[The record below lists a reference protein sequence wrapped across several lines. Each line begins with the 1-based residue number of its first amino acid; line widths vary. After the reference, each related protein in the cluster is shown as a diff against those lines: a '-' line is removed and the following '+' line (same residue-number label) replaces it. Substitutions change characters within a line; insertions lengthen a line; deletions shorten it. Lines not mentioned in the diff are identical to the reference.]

1 MEKTQIKG
9 EGKATMK
16 KIAKTLLISVLV
28 SIVIVLFSS
37 CRNGLNIERQSKD
50 MFPKMTK
57 LEVFNGGQS
66 ILFLEVDTN
75 TSYIEIRMSGVSNH
89 NGAGRNFYLER
100 YDVYVDNN
108 YITTIIDS
116 EAMAFVYTK
125 KE

>member
-1 MEKTQIKG
+1 MKIKG
-9 EGKATMK
+9 EGKTTMK

-28 SIVIVLFSS
+28 FIAMALFSS
-37 CRNGLNIERQSKD
+37 CKNGLNIERQSKD

-66 ILFLEVDTN
+66 ILFLEVTD

-100 YDVYVDNN
+100 YDVYIDNN

-116 EAMAFVYTK
+116 EAMAFLYTK

>member
-66 ILFLEVDTN
+66 ILFLEVTN
-75 TSYIEIRMSGVSNH
+75 QSYIEIRMSGVSNH

-100 YDVYVDNN
+100 YDVYVDGN

>member
-1 MEKTQIKG
+1 MRKTQIKG
-9 EGKATMK
+9 EGKTTMK

-28 SIVIVLFSS
+28 FIAMVLFSS
-37 CRNGLNIERQSKD
+37 CKNGLNIERQSKD

-66 ILFLEVDTN
+66 ILFLEVTD

-100 YDVYVDNN
+100 YDVYIDNN

-116 EAMAFVYTK
+116 EAMAFLYTK

>member
-9 EGKATMK
+9 EWKATMK

-28 SIVIVLFSS
+28 SIVMVLFSS
-37 CRNGLNIERQSKD
+37 CKNGFNIERQSKD

-66 ILFLEVDTN
+66 ILFLEVTDT
-75 TSYIEIRMSGVSNH
+75 SHIEIRMSSVSNH

-100 YDVYVDNN
+100 YDVYIDNN